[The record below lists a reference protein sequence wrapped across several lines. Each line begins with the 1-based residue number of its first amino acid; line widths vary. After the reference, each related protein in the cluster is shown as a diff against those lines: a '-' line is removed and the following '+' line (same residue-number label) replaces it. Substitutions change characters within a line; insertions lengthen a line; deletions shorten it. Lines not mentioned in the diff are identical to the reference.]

1 MSMDLGR
8 RQWKLGFTTG
18 VGQRPRQRTLA
29 RKIGIAAVARRLV
42 IDLWRYLDAG
52 VIPDGALL
60 KERATVASEG

>member
-1 MSMDLGR
+1 LQTGD
-8 RQWKLGFTTG
+8 QWPGKLGL
-18 VGQRPRQRTLA
+18 LA
-29 RKIGIAAVARRLV
+29 DARRLV